1 MYVNQRERFEGLS
14 QVHLLRYGNHI
25 LILGWSEKTLYL
37 LNELFEALRSSG
49 DFSVSVVVLAE
60 REVSEM
66 QQEVQQ
72 HFYQIW
78 EGLSFF
84 DRRGQLCLGISWLW
98 GESLKSQ
105 KIISFPV

>member
-1 MYVNQRERFEGLS
+1 MLI
-14 QVHLLRYGNHI
+14 RYGNHI

-37 LNELFEALRSSG
+37 LNELFESLRSSG

-66 QQEVQQ
+66 HQEVQQ

-84 DRRGQLCLGISWLW
+84 DRQMGSRWGPLGLGITAMGRIL
-98 GESLKSQ
+98 EVPQ
-105 KIISFPV
+105 DHQFPCLTMAIL

>member
-1 MYVNQRERFEGLS
+1 
-14 QVHLLRYGNHI
+14 LLIRYGNHI

-66 QQEVQQ
+66 HQEVQQ

-84 DRRGQLCLGISWLW
+84 DRQMGSVGSGYNGY
-98 GESLKSQ
+98 GEN
-105 KIISFPV
+105 P

>member
-1 MYVNQRERFEGLS
+1 ML
-14 QVHLLRYGNHI
+14 HLLIRYGNHI

-66 QQEVQQ
+66 HQEVQQ

-84 DRRGQLCLGISWLW
+84 DRQMGSVGSYNGY
-98 GESLKSQ
+98 GEN
-105 KIISFPV
+105 P